1 VGTATGRST
10 AQSATASLDRQ
21 HALSGGGPRTLLS
34 TSCRWSNVQSV
45 VLDCT
50 APRAD
55 TLLNRAELDGEPAA
69 GAASGEARAASG
81 EARAA
86 SDQAAPAQEAHLQ
99 AAQWA
104 RVRELAHDPNFV
116 IDDQARPAPGHEVD
130 GRGTWKVLG
139 GQVHH
144 VASGARLKLSARDEL
159 VPQ

>member
-1 VGTATGRST
+1 M
-10 AQSATASLDRQ
+10 
-21 HALSGGGPRTLLS
+21 GPGTLLS
-34 TSCRWSNVQSV
+34 TSCRWSYVRSV
-45 VLDCT
+45 MLDCM

-55 TLLNRAELDGEPAA
+55 TLLDRAELDGEPAA

-86 SDQAAPAQEAHLQ
+86 SGEARAAPDQAPPAQEAHLQ